1 MPAQRAAHGSWKS
14 PITAPLITA
23 TGVALSELWVS
34 GDDVYWREGRPLE
47 QGRGV
52 VVRARMRALESQQE
66 LGAGQPLSP
75 VREDVTPAGHDVRT
89 RVHEYGG
96 GSYLVHD
103 RTVFF
108 SSCADQRLH
117 CQDPGQAPRPITP
130 APEIAA
136 GLRYADGRAT
146 ADGRLIVCVRERHVA
161 DREPF
166 NEIAAIPAD
175 GAGAPRVIVVG
186 RDFYAAPRVS
196 PDGARLAWLCWDHPC
211 MPWDG
216 TELWVGRLHA
226 DGAVTDAERI
236 AGGATESILQPEW
249 APDGTLYFISDRTGW
264 WNLYQAR
271 DRGARDRAGA
281 WSIAPLV
288 PMEAEIG
295 APLWGLGMSR
305 YALLDHGRIACIYS
319 RDGVERLGIL
329 APGAAT
335 VMPLD
340 LPYTAF
346 GSLCSDGAHGL
357 ACVAASATEAAAVV
371 AIDGDTGSHRVLKRS
386 LDLAIDP
393 GYLAT
398 PEHVEFPTAG
408 DRTAYALVYMPANR
422 DFTGPEGERPPLIV
436 MSHGGPTAATS
447 SALSLRIQF
456 WTSRGFAVADV
467 NYGGSSGYG
476 RDYRERLR
484 GQWGIVDTADC
495 VAVARHLADTG
506 RVDGK
511 RMAIRGGS
519 AGGYTTLCALV
530 FHDVFAAG
538 ASYYGVADLEAL
550 ARETHKFEARYLD
563 GLVGPY
569 PARADVYRERSP
581 IHFLDRLS
589 CPVILF
595 QGLEDRV
602 VPPGQA
608 EAMIAALEEK
618 RLPYAYLPFPGEQHG
633 FRKAENIE
641 RSIEAELF
649 FYARFFG
656 FAPADEI
663 APVTI
668 AHAPGPAR

>member
-1 MPAQRAAHGSWKS
+1 MLRRAMPAQRAPYGSWKS
-14 PITAPLITA
+14 PITAPVITA
-23 TGVALSELWVS
+23 TGVGLSELWVS
-34 GDDVYWREGRPLE
+34 GDDVYWRESRPLE
-47 QGRGV
+47 KGRGV
-52 VVRARMRALESQQE
+52 VVRASMRAPDDARTEE
-66 LGAGQPLSP
+66 
-75 VREDVTPAGHDVRT
+75 VTPAGHDVRT

-96 GSYLVHD
+96 MSYLVHD
-103 RTVFF
+103 GTVFF
-108 SSCADQRLH
+108 SSFRDQRL
-117 CQDPGQAPRPITP
+117 QRQEPGQAPRPITP
-130 APEIAA
+130 EPEIAA

-146 ADGRLIVCVRERHVA
+146 SDGRLIVCVRERHVA
-161 DREPF
+161 DREPY
-166 NEIAAIPAD
+166 NEIVAIPAD
-175 GAGAPRVIVVG
+175 GDGAARIIAGG
-186 RDFYAAPRVS
+186 HDFYAAPRIS
-196 PDGARLAWLCWDHPC
+196 PDGTRLAWLCWDHPC

-216 TELWVGRLHA
+216 TELWVGTLHA
-226 DGAVTDAERI
+226 DGSVSGEERI
-236 AGGATESILQPEW
+236 AGGPTESILQPEW

-264 WNLYQAR
+264 WNLYRAR
-271 DRGARDRAGA
+271 GRAGA
-281 WSIAPLV
+281 WAIEPLA

-295 APLWGLGMSR
+295 APLWGLGLSR
-305 YALLDHGRIACIYS
+305 YVFLDQGRIACIYT
-319 RDGVERLGIL
+319 RDGVDWLGIL
-329 APGAAT
+329 APGTAE
-335 VMPLD
+335 VRPLD

-371 AIDGDTGSHRVLKRS
+371 TIDADTGSHRVLKRG

-393 GYLAT
+393 GYLTA

-408 DRTAYALVYMPANR
+408 DRAAYALVYMPANR
-422 DFTGPEGERPPLIV
+422 DFTGLEGERPPLIV

-447 SALSLRIQF
+447 SALSPRIQF

-476 RDYRERLR
+476 RAYRERLN

-495 VAVARHLADTG
+495 VAVARHLAEIG

-530 FHDVFAAG
+530 FHDVFAVG

-550 ARETHKFEARYLD
+550 ARETHKFESRYLD

-581 IHFLDRLS
+581 VHFLDRLS

-602 VPPGQA
+602 VPPSQA
-608 EAMIAALEEK
+608 EAMIAALDEK
-618 RLPYAYLPFPGEQHG
+618 KLPYAYLPFAGEEHG
-633 FRKAENIE
+633 FRKAENIQ
-641 RSIEAELF
+641 RSIEAELY
-649 FYARFFG
+649 FYARCFG
-656 FAPADEI
+656 FEPADAIE
-663 APVTI
+663 PVPI
-668 AHAPGPAR
+668 AHAPGLAHA

>member
-1 MPAQRAAHGSWKS
+1 MPAQRAPHGSWKS
-14 PITAPLITA
+14 PITSPLITA
-23 TGVALSELWVS
+23 TGVGLSEVWIA

-52 VVRARMRALESQQE
+52 VVRASMRAPDLQ
-66 LGAGQPLSP
+66 AG
-75 VREDVTPAGHDVRT
+75 DVTPAGHDVRT

-108 SSCADQRLH
+108 SGLADHRLH
-117 CQDPGQAPRPITP
+117 RQDPGQAPRPITP
-130 APEIAA
+130 APETTA

-161 DREPF
+161 GREPY
-166 NEIAAIPAD
+166 NEIVAISTDGAD
-175 GAGAPRVIVVG
+175 GADAPRLVTGG
-186 RDFYAAPRVS
+186 RDFYAAPRIS
-196 PDGARLAWLCWDHPC
+196 PDGTRLAWLCWDHPC

-216 TELWVGRLHA
+216 TELWVGTLHA
-226 DGAVTDAERI
+226 DGAVTGVERI
-236 AGGATESILQPEW
+236 AGSATESILQPEW
-249 APDGTLYFISDRTGW
+249 APDGTLCFISDRTGW
-264 WNLYQAR
+264 WNLYRAR
-271 DRGARDRAGA
+271 GRSGA
-281 WSIAPLV
+281 WSIEALA

-295 APLWGLGMSR
+295 APLWNLGLSR

-319 RDGVERLGIL
+319 REGLERIGIL
-329 APGAAT
+329 APGAAGVT
-335 VMPLD
+335 PLD

-346 GSLCSDGAHGL
+346 GSLCSDGGHRL

-371 AIDGDTGSHRVLKRS
+371 ALDADTGGQWVLKRG

-422 DFTGPEGERPPLIV
+422 DFTPPEGERPPLIV
-436 MSHGGPTAATS
+436 ISHGGPTAATS
-447 SALSLRIQF
+447 SALSPRIQF

-476 RDYRERLR
+476 RAYRERLR
-484 GQWGIVDTADC
+484 GQWGVVDTADC
-495 VAVARHLADTG
+495 VAVARHLAETG

-530 FHDVFAAG
+530 FHDVFAVG

-550 ARETHKFEARYLD
+550 ARETHKFESRYLD

-569 PARADVYRERSP
+569 PARADLYRERSP

-602 VPPGQA
+602 VPPSQA
-608 EAMIAALEEK
+608 DAMISALEEK

-633 FRKAENIE
+633 FRKAENIQ
-641 RSIEAELF
+641 RSIDAELF

-656 FAPADEI
+656 FDPADEI
-663 APVTI
+663 EPVPI
-668 AHAPGPAR
+668 AHAPGPGR

>member
-1 MPAQRAAHGSWKS
+1 MPAQRAPHGSWKS

-23 TGVALSELWVS
+23 TGVGLSELWVA

-52 VVRARMRALESQQE
+52 VVRASMRAVLDGGQKS
-66 LGAGQPLSP
+66 GAAPP
-75 VREDVTPAGHDVRT
+75 PAREDVTPAGYDVRT

-108 SSCADQRLH
+108 SGFADQRLH
-117 CQDPGQAPRPITP
+117 RQDPGQAPRPITP
-130 APEIAA
+130 APDIAA
-136 GLRYADGRAT
+136 GLRYADGRLT
-146 ADGRLIVCVRERHVA
+146 AGGELLVCVRERHVM
-161 DREPF
+161 DREPY
-166 NEIAAIPAD
+166 NEIVAIPTD
-175 GAGAPRVIVVG
+175 GSGAPRVICSG
-186 RDFYAAPRVS
+186 RDFYAAPRIS
-196 PDGARLAWLCWDHPC
+196 HDGTRLAWLCWDHPC

-216 TELWVGRLHA
+216 TELWVGTLRA
-226 DGAVTDAERI
+226 DGTVTDAERI
-236 AGGATESILQPEW
+236 AGGAEESILQPEW
-249 APDGTLYFISDRTGW
+249 AADGTLYLISDRTGW
-264 WNLYQAR
+264 WNLYRTR
-271 DRGARDRAGA
+271 DRDRA
-281 WSIAPLV
+281 WPIEPLA
-288 PMEAEIG
+288 PMEAELG
-295 APLWGLGMSR
+295 APLWGLGLSL
-305 YALLDHGRIACIYS
+305 YAFLDHGRIACIYS
-319 RDGVERLGIL
+319 RDGVERLGVL
-329 APGAAT
+329 APGAAEVT
-335 VMPLD
+335 PLD
-340 LPYTAF
+340 VPYTAF
-346 GSLCSDGAHGL
+346 GSLHSHGGQRL
-357 ACVAASATEAAAVV
+357 VCVAASATEGPAVV
-371 AIDGDTGSHRVLKRS
+371 AIDAATGACQVLERG
-386 LDLAIDP
+386 LQLEIDP

-408 DRTAYALVYMPANR
+408 GHTAYALVYMPANR
-422 DFTGPEGERPPLIV
+422 DFTGPEGERPPLVV

-447 SALSLRIQF
+447 SALSPKIQF

-476 RDYRERLR
+476 RAYRERLR
-484 GQWGIVDTADC
+484 RQWGIVDTADC
-495 VAVARHLADTG
+495 VNVARHLADTG

-530 FHDVFAAG
+530 FHDVFAVG
-538 ASYYGVADLEAL
+538 ASYFGVTDLEAL
-550 ARETHKFEARYLD
+550 ARETHKFESHYLD

-569 PARADVYRERSP
+569 PACADVYRERSP

-602 VPPGQA
+602 VPPSQA
-608 EAMIAALEEK
+608 EAMIAALEAK

-633 FRKAENIE
+633 FRKAENVQ

-649 FYARFFG
+649 FYSRCFG
-656 FAPADEI
+656 FDPADEI

-668 AHAPGPAR
+668 AHAPGSQR

>member
-1 MPAQRAAHGSWKS
+1 MPAQRAPHGSWKS
-14 PITAPLITA
+14 PITASLITA
-23 TGVALSELWVS
+23 TGVGLSELWVS

-52 VVRARMRALESQQE
+52 VVRAAMRPRGARQV
-66 LGAGQPLSP
+66 LGAGQSP
-75 VREDVTPAGHDVRT
+75 ALAGEDLTPAGHDVRT

-108 SSCADQRLH
+108 SSFADQRLYH
-117 CQDPGQAPRPITP
+117 QDPGQAPRPITP
-130 APEIAA
+130 APETAA
-136 GLRYADGRAT
+136 GLRYADGRVT
-146 ADGRLIVCVRERHVA
+146 AGGRLLICVRERHVSG
-161 DREPF
+161 REPYD
-166 NEIAAIPAD
+166 EIVAVPTD
-175 GAGAPRVIVVG
+175 GAGAPRVIAGG
-186 RDFYAAPRVS
+186 RDFYAAPRIS
-196 PDGARLAWLCWDHPC
+196 RDGTRLAWLCWDHPC

-216 TELWVGRLHA
+216 AELWVGRLHA
-226 DGAVTDAERI
+226 DGTVTDAELI
-236 AGGATESILQPEW
+236 AGGVTESIVQPEW
-249 APDGTLYFISDRTGW
+249 APDGTLCFISERTGW
-264 WNLYQAR
+264 WNLYRAR
-271 DRGARDRAGA
+271 DHAGA
-281 WSIAPLV
+281 WSIEPLA

-295 APLWGLGMSR
+295 APLWGLGLSR
-305 YALLDHGRIACIYS
+305 YALLDQGRIACIYGS
-319 RDGVERLGIL
+319 AGVDRLGIL
-329 APGAAT
+329 APGAAEVT
-335 VMPLD
+335 PLD

-346 GSLCSDGAHGL
+346 GSLCSDGGHGL
-357 ACVAASATEAAAVV
+357 VCVAASATEAPAVV
-371 AIDGDTGSHRVLKRS
+371 AIDADTGAYEVLKRS
-386 LDLAIDP
+386 LHLAIDP

-408 DRTAYALVYMPANR
+408 GSTAYALVYMPANR

-447 SALSLRIQF
+447 SALNLRIQF

-476 RDYRERLR
+476 RAYRERLR

-495 VAVARHLADTG
+495 VAVARHLAEIG
-506 RVDGK
+506 RVDDK

-530 FHDVFAAG
+530 FHDVFAVG
-538 ASYYGVADLEAL
+538 ASYYGIADLEAL

-589 CPVILF
+589 CPVIVF

-602 VPPGQA
+602 VPPSQA

-618 RLPYAYLPFPGEQHG
+618 KLPYAYLPFPGEQHG

-641 RSIEAELF
+641 RSTEAELF
-649 FYARFFG
+649 FYGRFFG
-656 FAPADEI
+656 FEPADQI

-668 AHAPGPAR
+668 AHAPGPTR